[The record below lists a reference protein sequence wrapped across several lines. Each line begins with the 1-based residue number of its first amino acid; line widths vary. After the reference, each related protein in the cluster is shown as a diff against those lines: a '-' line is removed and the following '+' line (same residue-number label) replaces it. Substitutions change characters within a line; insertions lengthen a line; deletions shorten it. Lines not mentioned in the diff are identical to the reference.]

1 MPLVAVNAQDNRN
14 RATSTIVS
22 DALAQM
28 PAETPAVYNQVMAE
42 LAATGAE
49 GIEML
54 AMMLEP
60 MAEGVNNSPVE
71 YAVNGVA
78 SYVTK
83 EGAAMR
89 EGVCAG
95 LKAAIAKTTNN
106 PNKAFLTCESIW
118 SWNFVCWKSLF
129 YHSLNLIACD

>member
-1 MPLVAVNAQDNRN
+1 MPLMAVNAQDNRN

-54 AMMLEP
+54 MTRVSECIGFRPDGYILIQMSGLEALVDT
-60 MAEGVNNSPVE
+60 MGGVTFDVLD
-71 YAVNGVA
+71 
-78 SYVTK
+78 
-83 EGAAMR
+83 R
-89 EGVCAG
+89 
-95 LKAAIAKTTNN
+95 
-106 PNKAFLTCESIW
+106 SI
-118 SWNFVCWKSLF
+118 KS
-129 YHSLNLIACD
+129 